1 MSYVWLC
8 YISIVEN
15 DRRLTENTP
24 PSVFRFNDL
33 SQTLR
38 FQNFFIEVKAKPDI
52 YRKVGDL
59 DLTTLSIQQEN
70 FQLNDQMNFV
80 WFLLFSA

>member
-15 DRRLTENTP
+15 NRRLTENTP
-24 PSVFRFNDL
+24 PSVFRYDL

-38 FQNFFIEVKAKPDI
+38 FQNFFIEVKAKSDI